1 MPPGT
6 PFHGFIPPFPIRVDE
21 FTSTPDLSSV
31 PALYLLSHTHTD
43 HILGLSAKSFASTT
57 ICSPDAKEMLLR
69 HETYCER
76 AMEDTDL
83 RDEARASKTFAHL
96 KIPPL
101 LNDGRFD
108 YSASRDLLV
117 RHSHLH
123 TSGSLYDIYPREPF
137 RFIPQRRLN
146 YAIIRLSHSRSLMLT
161 TVLVLSCTG
170 SPQLK

>member
-6 PFHGFIPPFPIRVDE
+6 PFHGFIPPFPIRVDQFASAPE
-21 FTSTPDLSSV
+21 LTSV

-69 HETYCER
+69 HETYSER
-76 AMEDTDL
+76 AMKDTDL

-96 KIPPL
+96 RIPPL
-101 LNDGRFD
+101 LNDGRLD
-108 YSASRDLLV
+108 YFASRDLLV
-117 RHSHLH
+117 CQPHLR
-123 TSGSLYDIYPREPF
+123 TSGSLYDIYCREPF

-146 YAIIRLSHSRSLMLT
+146 YAIIRLSHSHSLMLT
-161 TVLVLSCTG
+161 TVLVLSCMG
-170 SPQLK
+170 SPLWK